1 VEREVK
7 DFKSSAGRL
16 ARFFQKSRDRWRA
29 HAAEKQ
35 TKLRALETRVRD
47 LERSRSKWRE
57 RAQQAEQAL
66 RAITE
71 GKPSERPEGGAA
83 EDGEA
88 EVHEGEYLARGE
100 AARARG
106 HGYDLRWVEMALLQL
121 LVGLGSL
128 RGTCRMLGEGGVMG
142 EGGRSPAVSSVR
154 SWLFRIGLYVFQQP
168 VQRRDD
174 WIVIL
179 DLTVELG
186 TAKVLAIVGLP
197 QSRLQALSGRE
208 QGCCLSHRDVECLAL
223 EVLEHS
229 NGEAIAE
236 CLERLERRIGRI
248 RQIVADHGSDVK
260 SGIGRYRQRHGG
272 VRFTYD
278 VTHQVAL
285 WLEHALKD
293 DDTYRGFR
301 RHCQDSV
308 LALQQTALHFLK
320 PPTPRS
326 KARWQQI
333 DKQVAWARKALVYY
347 DRGQFAELAPGYRL
361 DGWTQEKLRGV
372 LSEAQRYRLNPRVW
386 RDYGDEA
393 SYLQALR
400 QHLGEAPVESHRQ
413 ALCQAGQLGRR
424 QFETHLGWLLNYRA
438 AVDDYARRMEEVKRF
453 QERLK
458 HDGLRAGAADALRQE
473 AASSNAALQ
482 ALRTHM
488 QAYLKRESAGIGE
501 GEIWLASS
509 DVLESLFG
517 KYKLFSQ
524 RSPLKEVSRWVLTL
538 PLLTVKL
545 SRELIR
551 QALESVSTQRMEQ
564 WVAEHFGPSAF
575 ARRKAA
581 FGSPKKT

>member
-1 VEREVK
+1 
-7 DFKSSAGRL
+7 
-16 ARFFQKSRDRWRA
+16 
-29 HAAEKQ
+29 
-35 TKLRALETRVRD
+35 
-47 LERSRSKWRE
+47 
-57 RAQQAEQAL
+57 
-66 RAITE
+66 
-71 GKPSERPEGGAA
+71 
-83 EDGEA
+83 
-88 EVHEGEYLARGE
+88 
-100 AARARG
+100 
-106 HGYDLRWVEMALLQL
+106 
-121 LVGLGSL
+121 
-128 RGTCRMLGEGGVMG
+128 MLGEQGGMG

-197 QSRLQALSGRE
+197 QARLQALSGRE
-208 QGCCLSHRDVECLAL
+208 QGCCLSHCDVEWLAL

-229 NGEAIAE
+229 NGEVIAE
-236 CLERLERRIGRI
+236 CLERLEVRIGRI
-248 RQIVADHGSDVK
+248 QQIVADHGSDVK
-260 SGIGRYRQRHGG
+260 SGIGRYRQRYRG
-272 VRFTYD
+272 VRYTYD

-293 DDTYRGFR
+293 DKTYRGFR
-301 RHCQDSV
+301 SHCQESV
-308 LALQQTALHFLK
+308 QVLQQTALQFLK

-326 KARWQQI
+326 KARWQQMSE
-333 DKQVAWARKALVYY
+333 QVTWARKALAYY
-347 DRGQFAELAPGYRL
+347 DRAQFRELAPGYRL
-361 DGWTQEKLRGV
+361 DGRTQDQLREV
-372 LSEAQRYRLNPRVW
+372 LSEAQCYRLSHRVW

-424 QFETHLGWLLNYRA
+424 QFETHLGWLLNYRE

-453 QERLK
+453 QHRLK
-458 HDGLRAGAADALRQE
+458 HDGLRAGAAEALTQE

-482 ALRTHM
+482 ALHTQM

-545 SRELIR
+545 SRELIQ
-551 QALESVSTQRMEQ
+551 QALESVSTQRMEL

>member
-1 VEREVK
+1 MK
-7 DFKSSAGRL
+7 DFKSSASSL

-47 LERSRSKWRE
+47 LERSRSTWRE

-66 RAITE
+66 RAVTE
-71 GKPSERPEGGAA
+71 GKPSERSGGGAA
-83 EDGEA
+83 RDSEEDA
-88 EVHEGEYLARGE
+88 PAGEYLARGE
-100 AARARG
+100 PAPRARG
-106 HGYDLRWVEMALLQL
+106 HSYDLRWVEMALLQL

-128 RGTCRMLGEGGVMG
+128 RGTCRMLGEQGGIG
-142 EGGRSPAVSSVR
+142 EGGCSPAVTSVR

-174 WIVIL
+174 WMVIL

-197 QSRLQALSGRE
+197 QSRLHALSGRE

-229 NGEAIAE
+229 NGEVIAA

-248 RQIVADHGSDVK
+248 RPLVADHGSDVK
-260 SGIGRYRQRHGG
+260 SGIGRFRQRRCG

-285 WLEHALKD
+285 WLKHALKD

-301 RHCQDSV
+301 SHCQDRV
-308 LALQQTALHFLK
+308 LALQQTALQFLK

-326 KARWQQI
+326 KARWQQMSE
-333 DKQVAWARKALVYY
+333 QVAWARKALAYY
-347 DRGQFAELAPGYRL
+347 DRGQFEALAPGYRL
-361 DGWTQEKLRGV
+361 DGRVQETLRGV
-372 LSEAQRYRLNPRVW
+372 LSEAQCYRLNPRVW
-386 RDYGDEA
+386 RNYPDEV

-400 QHLGEAPVESHRQ
+400 QHLGDAPVESHRQ

-424 QFETHLGWLLNYRA
+424 QFETHLGWLLNYRE
-438 AVDDYARRMEEVKRF
+438 AVDDYAQRMEEVKRF
-453 QERLK
+453 QHRLK
-458 HDGLRAGAADALRQE
+458 HDGLRSGAADASRPE
-473 AASSNAALQ
+473 AASSNPALQ
-482 ALRTHM
+482 ALHTQM

-545 SRELIR
+545 SRELIQ
-551 QALESVSTQRMEQ
+551 QALESVSTQRMER
-564 WVAEHFGPSAF
+564 WVAEPFGPSAF